1 MYAHALELANTA
13 SEKAADVLTH
23 AAPAAHA
30 GPVVA
35 TGAWGLA
42 IWALVGVYV
51 ILVAILACFGFHRGM
66 LVSTCWRKR
75 TKLKEIERTVATKEH
90 VELVVNAVVTREVQQ
105 LRVEMHQEF
114 RRFHAEIT
122 QRLDSFQ
129 SQMTQRLD
137 SQTRWLMTSTIV
149 LFLAMLGNIVKDFLR

>member
-1 MYAHALELANTA
+1 MNAARFARNLIEDGVDPKLAQ
-13 SEKAADVLTH
+13 
-23 AAPAAHA
+23 P
-30 GPVVA
+30 
-35 TGAWGLA
+35 LA
-42 IWALVGVYV
+42 EH
-51 ILVAILACFGFHRGM
+51 LAE
-66 LVSTCWRKR
+66 
-75 TKLKEIERTVATKEH
+75 EIDRTVATKEH

-137 SQTRWLMTSTIV
+137 SQTRLLTTSTIV